1 MGRMGGFRLPAGMA
15 ALFAAASAHAQQPPA
30 GAAQLIAQ
38 WGREVV
44 EDNCSGGGFRATGT
58 PAKVVFRVDFNAD
71 RVPDYVLAP
80 GFACTMDGEPAY
92 AIFGPQVPWAL
103 VLSGGGDGSEGSG
116 WELLRF
122 RNSEAHEPVVR
133 QVDGHP
139 ALILSDAGP
148 GLRQPAYATYAWAAF
163 QGTGGMTAVA
173 WFDADGRRIDKDGT
187 APDVP
192 RDGGGVAAPV
202 PPRQHLP
209 LFP

>member
-1 MGRMGGFRLPAGMA
+1 MGRMGILCLPAGVA

-30 GAAQLIAQ
+30 GAARLIAQ

-80 GFACTMDGEPAY
+80 GFDCTMDGEPAY

-103 VLSGGGDGSEGSG
+103 VLSSGGDAHGSG
-116 WELLRF
+116 WKLLRF

-133 QVDGHP
+133 QVGGHP

-173 WFDADGRRIDKDGT
+173 WFDADGRRINKDGT
-187 APDVP
+187 ALGAV
-192 RDGGGVAAPV
+192 RDGGDVAVPV
-202 PPRQHLP
+202 E
-209 LFP
+209 